1 MDVPF
6 NSIGGVECVAL
17 RDHLATKMT
26 EVSTDVLTGLE
37 ETFAKHQIFPKQGA
51 YLNQLSQGKYP
62 D

>member
-37 ETFAKHQIFPKQGA
+37 ETFAKH
-51 YLNQLSQGKYP
+51 
-62 D
+62 